1 MANSNQRDFFRID
14 FPLSERPELVID
26 DRAFAVIDCSESGL
40 RYAVPDGESA
50 PETGSTVHGVI
61 RFRRGDPV
69 EVAGVIARVYGRSAA
84 VRFLGTDIPFSTI
97 LREQQ
102 HLRRHYLR
110 HLGGPQG
117 R

>member
-26 DRAFAVIDCSESGL
+26 DRAYAVIDCSESGL
-40 RYAVPDGESA
+40 RFAVPDDESA
-50 PETGSTVHGVI
+50 PETGSTIKGVV

-84 VRFLGTDIPFSTI
+84 VRFLGTGLPFSSI

-102 HLRRHYLR
+102 YLRRHYLR
-110 HLGGPQG
+110 HLEGPPG